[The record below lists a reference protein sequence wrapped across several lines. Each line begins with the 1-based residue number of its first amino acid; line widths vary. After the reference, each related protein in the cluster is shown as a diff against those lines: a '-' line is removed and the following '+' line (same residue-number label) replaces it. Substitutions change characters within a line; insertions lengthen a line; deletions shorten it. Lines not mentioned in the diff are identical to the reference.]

1 MFRLIKQVWDHR
13 AKVLSSLSHLA
24 VLLAIISFFCE
35 MEDRKESRLL
45 AAWQVVTTKAS
56 GNSGKIRA
64 LEYLHENGESLVGI
78 DLAHEEHLAPDGNI
92 RVGPYLNRLKLV
104 GADLSRARFVGAIMV
119 DADLRNSA
127 FWGSDFSGV
136 LLEGSDFS
144 NANMQQ
150 AQFMSAGLEG
160 VNFYKTDLRGA
171 KELTCLQLSAAK
183 NWESSYRD
191 PSLAC
196 GQNIPTKDEDK
207 HP

>member
-1 MFRLIKQVWDHR
+1 MFRLIKQVWEKK
-13 AKVLSSLSHLA
+13 AKVLSFLSSLA
-24 VLLAIISFFCE
+24 VLLAIFSFFCE

-78 DLAHEEHLAPDGNI
+78 DLAHEEHLAPDGRI
-92 RVGPYLNRLKLV
+92 RVGAYLNRLELI
-104 GADLSRARFVGAIMV
+104 GADLSRARFAGAIMV

-127 FWGSDFSGV
+127 FWGSDFTGV

-150 AQFMSAGLEG
+150 AQFMSAGLKG

-171 KELTCLQLSAAK
+171 KELTCLQLSETH
-183 NWESSYRD
+183 NWEHSYRD
-191 PSLAC
+191 QSLSC
-196 GQNIPTKDEDK
+196 GQRIPSKNE
-207 HP
+207 

>member
-1 MFRLIKQVWDHR
+1 MTHMINLIHQWII
-13 AKVLSSLSHLA
+13 KVGFLTFLSHIA
-24 VLLAIISFFCE
+24 VLLTIASFFFE
-35 MEDRKESRLL
+35 MADREESRLL
-45 AAWQVVTTKAS
+45 EAWQVVTTKAS

-104 GADLSRARFVGAIMV
+104 GADVSRARFTGGIMV

-127 FWGSDFSGV
+127 FWGSDFTGV

-150 AQFMSAGLEG
+150 AQFMSAGLKG

-171 KELTCLQLSAAK
+171 KELTCLQLSETH
-183 NWESSYRD
+183 NWEHSYRD
-191 PSLAC
+191 QSLSC
-196 GQNIPTKDEDK
+196 GQRIPSKNE
-207 HP
+207 